1 MISLPP
7 DITLHKEPVGDGWIY
22 RFRHNQLGELGRL
35 LLRQLPNGQCHIA
48 AEVAGEASDPMTRQ
62 RAEVFQPLSKTII
75 QHMEASLGVS
85 SQPAHQPYAS
95 PVETEQVECELTP
108 CPRCNQPVAMLVF
121 TEARERADF
130 EDYARKMHHRC
141 VELDVPAWIIGE
153 QLGPRSPTWVLKIW
167 PEREPLRTLTPEAF
181 NAGLEHLVEAHCR

>member
-1 MISLPP
+1 MMNLPP
-7 DITLHKEPVGDGWIY
+7 EITVKKECVGPCWIY
-22 RFRHNQLGELGRL
+22 QFRHNDLGQLGRII
-35 LLRQLPNGQCHIA
+35 LRQLANGQCHLA
-48 AEVAGEASDPMTRQ
+48 TEVAGDVDDAMTQQRADLFIPLSETVTRQ
-62 RAEVFQPLSKTII
+62 IEAALGGSSRPAFQPYLSPI
-75 QHMEASLGVS
+75 
-85 SQPAHQPYAS
+85 
-95 PVETEQVECELTP
+95 ETEQVECELTT

-121 TEARERADF
+121 TEARQRADF